1 MIAVLD
7 YDGGNTKSILNVLN
21 RCGIDYVVTHNE
33 NKITSC
39 SKLIL
44 PGVSN
49 FSFCIE
55 SLKKKGL
62 DKLIQDHTL
71 VKKKPFLG
79 ICSGMQILGSFSEEG
94 NVEGLNIIPGKIKK
108 FNINTAKIVPHVGWN
123 KVTFKESVLT
133 KGIKNN
139 SRFYFCHSYFFEPEN
154 PKHCLMKTYYGTEF
168 CTGVYSQNIFGIQF
182 HPEKS
187 LSEGMKIIENFSKY
201 ELNEIN

>member
-1 MIAVLD
+1 MIAVID
-7 YDGGNTKSILNVLN
+7 YDGGNTKSILNVLD
-21 RCGIDYVVTHNE
+21 RCGIKYIVTNDE
-33 NKITSC
+33 DKIISC

-55 SLKKKGL
+55 SLKKKRL
-62 DKLIQDHTL
+62 DKLIQNQTL
-71 VKKKPFLG
+71 IKKKPFLG

-108 FNINTAKIVPHVGWN
+108 IPINSAKVVPHVGWN
-123 KVTFKESVLT
+123 KVSFRDSLLT
-133 KGIKNN
+133 KGVKNN
-139 SRFYFCHSYFFEPEN
+139 SRFYFCHSYFYQPEN

-168 CTGVYSQNIFGIQF
+168 CTGVNYENIFGIQF

-187 LSEGMKIIENFSKY
+187 LSEGMQIIENFSKY
-201 ELNEIN
+201 